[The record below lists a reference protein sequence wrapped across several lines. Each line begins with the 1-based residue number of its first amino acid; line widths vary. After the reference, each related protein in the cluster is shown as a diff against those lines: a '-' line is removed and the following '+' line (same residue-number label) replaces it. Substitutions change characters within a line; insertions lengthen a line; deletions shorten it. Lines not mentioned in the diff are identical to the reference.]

1 MSKSLLKS
9 FSPSPDLRRLDLRPI
24 LTTMLRAIRLPG
36 LWLSRVY
43 VRDELRGLNAHQM
56 RDVGLNPLTVQRE
69 VHKPFWRA

>member
-1 MSKSLLKS
+1 MSKSLSNSLPKS
-9 FSPSPDLRRLDLRPI
+9 LSISSAPRRPI
-24 LTTMLRAIRLPG
+24 LATMLQAMRLPG
-36 LWLSRVY
+36 LWLSRVL